1 MTPAG
6 LPHSEIHGLTLFS
19 ATRGLSQITTSFIAC
34 LCQGIHRMPLV
45 TYRNSLLITGY
56 EQLINAFALVS
67 CTVIESLTLFSAST

>member
-1 MTPAG
+1 
-6 LPHSEIHGLTLFS
+6 
-19 ATRGLSQITTSFIAC
+19 
-34 LCQGIHRMPLV
+34 LV